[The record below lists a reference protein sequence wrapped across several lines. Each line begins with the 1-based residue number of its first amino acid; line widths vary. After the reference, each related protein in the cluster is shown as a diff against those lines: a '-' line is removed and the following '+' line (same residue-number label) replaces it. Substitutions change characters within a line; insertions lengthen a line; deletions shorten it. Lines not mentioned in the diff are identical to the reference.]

1 MVHKGLYRVK
11 IYGCNRGGD
20 GMAMCY
26 DVWRMIGWWDDRSC

>member
-1 MVHKGLYRVK
+1 MVHKGLYRVM

-26 DVWRMIGWWDDRSC
+26 DVLEDDRVVG